1 MRATLMALAVQ
12 LPALAAAPA
21 GTAPAADAVR
31 ETERAFAQTMAD
43 RSFERFASF
52 ISDEA
57 VFFGDN
63 RVLRGTAEVAA
74 AWKAFFGDPQAPF
87 SWAPDKVEVLDS
99 GGLAFSSGPVF
110 DPKGQRIGTFNSV
123 WRKEADGRWR
133 IVFDKGCPPC
143 P

>member
-21 GTAPAADAVR
+21 GTTPPADAVR

-63 RVLRGTAEVAA
+63 RVLRGKAEVAA

-87 SWAPDKVEVLDS
+87 SWTPDKVEVLDS